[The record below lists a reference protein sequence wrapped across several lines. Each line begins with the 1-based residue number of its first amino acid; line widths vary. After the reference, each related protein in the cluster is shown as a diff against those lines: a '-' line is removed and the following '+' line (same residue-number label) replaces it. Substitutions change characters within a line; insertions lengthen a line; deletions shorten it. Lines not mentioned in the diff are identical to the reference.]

1 MLPSCGQIV
10 KCRGME
16 NLNQD
21 KVKRAGSVFF
31 LHMFSEE
38 LSVYGIKLS
47 FQKEKR
53 EKKRKKNKEKKEGNK
68 KTYKKNPQ
76 KQQNNFPKNGLIY
89 LFPPSWSL
97 LLPPEQ
103 EAIPPS
109 TAPYINNRIRIFS

>member
-68 KTYKKNPQ
+68 KTYKKT
-76 KQQNNFPKNGLIY
+76 
-89 LFPPSWSL
+89 
-97 LLPPEQ
+97 PE
-103 EAIPPS
+103 
-109 TAPYINNRIRIFS
+109 TTK